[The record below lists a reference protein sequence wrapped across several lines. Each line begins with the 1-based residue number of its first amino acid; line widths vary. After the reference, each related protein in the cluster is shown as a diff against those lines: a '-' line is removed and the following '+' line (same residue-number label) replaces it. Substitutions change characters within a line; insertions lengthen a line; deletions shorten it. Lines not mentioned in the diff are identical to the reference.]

1 MHMGNLCCIPRS
13 MPVLDCIHQM
23 QSVEKTLGHLI
34 QKYELQIR
42 QEQLKARQKIH
53 RKVDCMLHVRTIH
66 IIRHHKKKLE
76 ARLTA
81 CMSKRYQ
88 LESLNVTKMHIE
100 AVKMTSETF
109 ERFLHEHD
117 IQRVEALQDTLSE
130 MISDACE
137 ISETLQE
144 EVGPLRVDDDELEQE
159 YEALC
164 SEIQLP
170 ELRLPIAPNHAPM
183 DSEHREMEF
192 EMVPLTG

>member
-1 MHMGNLCCIPRS
+1 

-34 QKYELQIR
+34 TKYDMQIR
-42 QEQLKARQKIH
+42 QEQLKARQKLH
-53 RKVDCMLHVRTIH
+53 RKADCMLHVRTIH

-88 LESLNVTKMHIE
+88 LESLNVTKMHIQ

-109 ERFLHEHD
+109 QRFLHEHD
-117 IQRVEALQDTLSE
+117 VERVEALQDTLSE

-144 EVGPLRVDDDELEQE
+144 EVGPLRVDDEELEQE

-170 ELRLPIAPNHAPM
+170 EIRLPVPPEDFPNPSQSR
-183 DSEHREMEF
+183 SENESEF
-192 EMVPLTG
+192 EMVPLTA